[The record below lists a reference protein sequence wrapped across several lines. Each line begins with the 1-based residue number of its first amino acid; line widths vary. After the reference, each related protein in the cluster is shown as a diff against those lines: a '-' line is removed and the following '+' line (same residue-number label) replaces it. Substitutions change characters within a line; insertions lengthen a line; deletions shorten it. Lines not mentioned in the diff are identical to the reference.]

1 MKKTQ
6 KTILT
11 LSAFTVLT
19 FSAVLAF
26 ADPYTAETGLDKI
39 KINVET
45 AKANKGDYEK
55 NLGVIN
61 GNMSELG
68 KAKGQAQKQKDSV
81 NTEIVNNNEA
91 LKKVVL
97 QEKELQALIT
107 AEETKR
113 AEEEK
118 QLKELEKLSTQ
129 IAENQKKREQIIADY
144 KKQMEIVAEEKKSW
158 KGREGELRAQETKTI
173 DALRGL
179 ASQETTWNTKKKTY
193 EGEVKKWTSELDKQE
208 KISETY
214 QGLKENK

>member
-1 MKKTQ
+1 MKTNK
-6 KTILT
+6 KTILALST
-11 LSAFTVLT
+11 LTAIT
-19 FSAVLAF
+19 FSAALTF
-26 ADPYTAETGLDKI
+26 ADPYSAQQGIDKI
-39 KINVET
+39 KINVEV
-45 AKANKGDYEK
+45 AKANKGEFEK
-55 NLGVIN
+55 NLNVVN
-61 GNMSELG
+61 NNVSELS
-68 KAKGQAQKQKDSV
+68 KAKGQAQQQKDSV
-81 NTEIVNNNEA
+81 NSEIVNNNEA

-118 QLKELEKLSTQ
+118 QLKQLEQLSAL
-129 IAENQKKREQIIADY
+129 IVENQKKREQIIADY
-144 KKQMEIVAEEKKSW
+144 KKQMDIVAEEKKSW

-179 ASQETTWNTKKKTY
+179 ASQEVAWNTKKKTY
-193 EGEVKKWTSELDKQE
+193 EGEVKKWSAELDKQE

>member
-1 MKKTQ
+1 MLALGAVTA
-6 KTILT
+6 I
-11 LSAFTVLT
+11 T

-26 ADPYTAETGLDKI
+26 ADTYTAQQGLDKI

-45 AKANKGDYEK
+45 AKANKMDYEK
-55 NLGVIN
+55 NLSVIN
-61 GNMSELG
+61 GNMNEIG
-68 KAKGQAQKQKDSV
+68 KAKNQAQKQKDSV
-81 NTEIVNNNEA
+81 NSEIVNNNEA

-107 AEETKR
+107 SEETKR

-118 QLKELEKLSTQ
+118 QLKELEKLQTQ

-144 KKQMEIVAEEKKSW
+144 KRQMDIVAEEKKSW

-179 ASQETTWNTKKKTY
+179 ASQEVAWNTKKKSY
-193 EGEVKKWTSELDKQE
+193 EGEVKKWTAEQDKQE

>member
-1 MKKTQ
+1 MNKTKKTF
-6 KTILT
+6 LT
-11 LSAFTVLT
+11 LSALTALT
-19 FSAVLAF
+19 FSAALAI
-26 ADPYTAETGLDKI
+26 AEPYSAQQGLDKI

-68 KAKGQAQKQKDSV
+68 KAKGQAQKQKDTV
-81 NTEIVNNNEA
+81 NAEIVNNNES

-97 QEKELQALIT
+97 QEKELQALINQ
-107 AEETKR
+107 EETKR

-118 QLKELEKLSTQ
+118 QLKELERLTSQ
-129 IAENQKKREQIIADY
+129 IVENQKKREQIIADY
-144 KKQMEIVAEEKKSW
+144 KKQMDIVAEEKKSW

-173 DALRGL
+173 EALRGL
-179 ASQETTWNTKKKTY
+179 ASQEVAWNTKKKTY
-193 EGEVKKWTSELDKQE
+193 EGEVKKWSAELDKQQ

>member
-1 MKKTQ
+1 MKTNKKTMLALGAV
-6 KTILT
+6 TAI
-11 LSAFTVLT
+11 T

-26 ADPYTAETGLDKI
+26 ADTYTAQQGLDKI

-45 AKANKGDYEK
+45 AKANKMDYEK
-55 NLGVIN
+55 NLSVIN
-61 GNMSELG
+61 GNMNEIG
-68 KAKGQAQKQKDSV
+68 KAKNQAQKQKDSV
-81 NTEIVNNNEA
+81 NSEIVNNNEA

-107 AEETKR
+107 SEETKR

-118 QLKELEKLSTQ
+118 QLKELEKLQTQ

-144 KKQMEIVAEEKKSW
+144 KRQMDIVAEEKKSW

-179 ASQETTWNTKKKTY
+179 ASQEVAWNTKKKSY
-193 EGEVKKWTSELDKQE
+193 EGEVKKWTAEQDKQE

>member
-1 MKKTQ
+1 MKTNK
-6 KTILT
+6 KTILALGAVT
-11 LSAFTVLT
+11 AIT
-19 FSAVLAF
+19 FSAVLAL
-26 ADPYTAETGLDKI
+26 ADTYTAQQGLDKI

-45 AKANKGDYEK
+45 AKANKMDYEK

-61 GNMSELG
+61 GNMNELS
-68 KAKGQAQKQKDSV
+68 KAKNQAQKQKDSV
-81 NTEIVNNNEA
+81 NSEIVNNNEA

-107 AEETKR
+107 AEETKH
-113 AEEEK
+113 AEEDK
-118 QLKELEKLSTQ
+118 QLDELERLQNQ
-129 IAENQKKREQIIADY
+129 ISENQKKREQIIADY

-179 ASQETTWNTKKKTY
+179 ASQEVAWNTKKKSY
-193 EGEVKKWTSELDKQE
+193 EGEVKKWTAEQDKQE

>member
-1 MKKTQ
+1 MKTNK
-6 KTILT
+6 KTILALGAVT
-11 LSAFTVLT
+11 AIT

-26 ADPYTAETGLDKI
+26 ADTYTAQQGLDKI

-45 AKANKGDYEK
+45 AKANKMDYEK

-68 KAKGQAQKQKDSV
+68 KAKNQAQKQKDSV
-81 NTEIVNNNEA
+81 NSEIVNNNEA

-107 AEETKR
+107 SEETKR

-118 QLKELEKLSTQ
+118 QLKELEKLQTQ
-129 IAENQKKREQIIADY
+129 ISENQKKREQIIADY
-144 KKQMEIVAEEKKSW
+144 KKQMDIVAEEKKSW

-179 ASQETTWNTKKKTY
+179 ASQEVAWNTKKKSY
-193 EGEVKKWTSELDKQE
+193 EGEVKKWSAEQDKQE

>member
-1 MKKTQ
+1 MLALGAVTA
-6 KTILT
+6 I
-11 LSAFTVLT
+11 T

-26 ADPYTAETGLDKI
+26 ADTYTAQQGLDKI

-45 AKANKGDYEK
+45 AKANKMDFEK

-68 KAKGQAQKQKDSV
+68 KAKNQAQKQKDSV
-81 NTEIVNNNEA
+81 NSEIVNNNEA

-107 AEETKR
+107 SEETKR

-118 QLKELEKLSTQ
+118 QLKELEKLQTQ
-129 IAENQKKREQIIADY
+129 ISENQKKREQIIADY
-144 KKQMEIVAEEKKSW
+144 KRQMDIVAEEKKSW

-179 ASQETTWNTKKKTY
+179 ASQEVAWNTKKKSY
-193 EGEVKKWTSELDKQE
+193 EGEVKKWSAEQDKQE

>member
-1 MKKTQ
+1 MKQTQ

-11 LSAFTVLT
+11 ISAITAIS
-19 FSAVLAF
+19 FSAVIAF
-26 ADPYTAETGLDKI
+26 ADPYSAQTGLEKI

-55 NLGVIN
+55 NLSMIN

-81 NTEIVNNNEA
+81 NSEIVNNNEA

-118 QLKELEKLSTQ
+118 QLKELERLTTQ
-129 IAENQKKREQIIADY
+129 IGENQKKREQIIADY
-144 KKQMEIVAEEKKSW
+144 KKQMELVAEEKKSW

-179 ASQETTWNTKKKTY
+179 ASQEVAWNTKKKTY
-193 EGEVKKWTSELDKQE
+193 ESEVKKWSSELDKQQ